1 MGAML
6 GAVKEMNQKR
16 HFSVSAKNGVTA
28 LQLTVDSF
36 DKPKIEN
43 PSQNF
48 IYIIYI
54 YIFIYIYLYIILYL
68 LPNSNCKN
76 SVNTVI
82 FLLFG
87 NCQLSTVTLS
97 KQYDVNKYHHK
108 NVIRMMAK

>member
-1 MGAML
+1 MSTML
-6 GAVKEMNQKR
+6 GAVKKR
-16 HFSVSAKNGVTA
+16 AKDDIFSETQKNGVTA

-36 DKPKIEN
+36 DKPKTEN
-43 PSQNF
+43 SSQ
-48 IYIIYI
+48 
-54 YIFIYIYLYIILYL
+54 IFIYIILYL

-97 KQYDVNKYHHK
+97 KQHNVNKYHHK
-108 NVIRMMAK
+108 SVVRMMAK